1 MAAAATGAE
10 GGSSKVPSGAGE
22 TCISIPS
29 AGGYD
34 KLLVSQGGEVQCDAL
49 LAPQNHDKQGGVDRS
64 RTVTVQIHAAGV
76 NYADVCIRWGL
87 YASAAEYVGYPI
99 TPGFEFAGTVL
110 STSHADSPFHPG
122 QRVFGVTLFGAY
134 STGVRVPE
142 HQLFAMPDGMT
153 MAQGAAVL
161 ATYFTAYYA
170 FHELAR
176 PPPGSSVLIHSAA
189 GGVGSTLARLAH
201 AAGCRAV
208 GVVGAPNKAAFAAA
222 AGCAA
227 VITKAA
233 AASTVSDSAQ
243 AGAAGKAVAEEGGE
257 GGYRAIFDANGVATL
272 SGSYSALAP
281 AGRLVVYGFHS
292 MLPRQGGVLGLGQWL
307 RMAWDYL
314 CTPRFDPLHM
324 VTANKS
330 VMAFNLSFLFNEVA
344 LLDTAMD
351 TFRRLWA
358 DGTLAAGLTIA
369 AFPLEDVAAAH

>member
-1 MAAAATGAE
+1 M
-10 GGSSKVPSGAGE
+10 
-22 TCISIPS
+22 
-29 AGGYD
+29 
-34 KLLVSQGGEVQCDAL
+34 
-49 LAPQNHDKQGGVDRS
+49 
-64 RTVTVQIHAAGV
+64 
-76 NYADVCIRWGL
+76 
-87 YASAAEYVGYPI
+87 
-99 TPGFEFAGTVL
+99 L
-110 STSHADSPFHPG
+110 STSHADSPFHAG

-243 AGAAGKAVAEEGGE
+243 AGAAGKATVRHAMGSAARLWQAVAEEGGE

-351 TFRRLWA
+351 TFRCLWA

-369 AFPLEDVAAAH
+369 TFPLEDVAAAHAAIESGTTKGKLVLITRHCAEHDASA